1 MMQAMDMRMFKFLT
15 LATVLAAPVAA
26 QQVQP
31 CGNGGDFPFETT
43 AMAIAE
49 PWEANTRSFADGDIR
64 IAVMDTWEPALGAYY
79 LMVLFWSGAD
89 TEADIRYCSLVS
101 NGSLGF
107 VSMTLDGLTSRYDPA
122 LGLVLSVP
130 TTFYNPS
137 DDELEEGVL
146 EVVLNRKTLEVSAT
160 RP

>member
-1 MMQAMDMRMFKFLT
+1 MMQAMDKRLFAFLS
-15 LATVLAAPVAA
+15 LILLLSGPLVA
-26 QQVQP
+26 QQVRP

-49 PWEANTRSFADGDIR
+49 PWEANSRSFADGDIR

-122 LGLVLSVP
+122 QGLVLSVP

-146 EVVLNRKTLEVSAT
+146 EVVLNRKTREVTAI